1 VRHPYQRQINVLVI
15 GRLSDDMILNIA
27 HRGAS
32 SIAPENTFAA
42 IRKAYEVGAN
52 LWETDVT
59 MTADEELV
67 LLHDD
72 TLVRTTDAVRRYPD
86 RAPWAV
92 SAFTLAE
99 IRTLDAGSWFVDG
112 DPFGQ
117 VAAGAVLPV
126 EQATYRGECVPSLR
140 SMLILTAGIG
150 WRVNL
155 ELKPLPPAMNGF
167 PLLGRVLALIDE
179 LDIDPGSVIISSF
192 NHDWLR
198 QAQAC
203 NPHLEIQALVGD
215 ENEGPAVDW
224 DYPEFKTYN
233 VPDTLLD
240 ADHVATLREKGINFN
255 VYTIDDEAGMR
266 RGMAT
271 GVTGLITD
279 FPQTLANLKRQLGQ
293 GGDRDSTAD
302 S

>member
-1 VRHPYQRQINVLVI
+1 MVH
-15 GRLSDDMILNIA
+15 NIA

-32 SIAPENTFAA
+32 SIAPENTLAA

-59 MTADEELV
+59 VTADEELV

-72 TLVRTTDAVRRYPD
+72 TLVRTTDAARRYPD

-99 IRTLDAGSWFVDG
+99 IRTLDAGSWFVET

-117 VAAGAVLPV
+117 VAAGAVLPA
-126 EQATYRGECVPSLR
+126 EQAVYRGECVPSLR
-140 SMLILTAGIG
+140 SMLILTAGVG
-150 WRVNL
+150 SRVNL

-167 PLLGRVLALIDE
+167 PLLGRVLSLIDE
-179 LDIDPGSVIISSF
+179 LNIDPGSVIISSF

-198 QAQAC
+198 QARVC
-203 NPHLEIQALVGD
+203 NPHIEIQALVGD
-215 ENEGPAVDW
+215 EEEGPAVDW
-224 DYPEFKTYN
+224 DYPEFETYN
-233 VPDTLLD
+233 VPGTLFD
-240 ADHVATLREKGINFN
+240 AGGVAALREKGINLN
-255 VYTIDDEAGMR
+255 VYTIDDEAGMKR
-266 RGMAT
+266 AMAT

-279 FPQTLANLKRQLGQ
+279 FPQILANLKQRPSGV
-293 GGDRDSTAD
+293 TAD